1 MRHAAALCLLLLS
14 KATFAGPIGDKP
26 LGPAALVDK
35 ADVLRVGLTGLS
47 VTAVHTVAD
56 TEGRTEKQAYRVLNQ
71 LSSGSS
77 FIVLSSEN
85 PEVNGLVYLIK
96 GNVLYAATPN
106 QRSFQRLGGLNLG
119 RRISGSLFSHW
130 DLQGNLPLSTE
141 YAVSIT
147 STAGA
152 STTGA
157 QVLLEAKPDAH
168 YQKIEATLD
177 RTLGLFTSAALH
189 DPKGLLKT
197 VAYSRPK
204 TLGSKQRRKVM
215 TQVEVTRAP
224 GRTDQPVAKTT
235 FRLLEVEFDP
245 AVTWAE
251 ELATTDANLA
261 ALRAKYVLSGEALR
275 ALLAEADES

>member
-1 MRHAAALCLLLLS
+1 MRQSLAIALCLALAS
-14 KATFAGPIGDKP
+14 SAAAGGPINDKP
-26 LGPAALVDK
+26 QSAAALVDK
-35 ADVLRVGLTGLS
+35 ADSLRVGLTGLS
-47 VTAVHTVAD
+47 VTAVHSVAD
-56 TEGRTEKQAYRVLNQ
+56 TEGRSEKQVYRVLNQ

-96 GNVLYAATPN
+96 GNTLYAATPN

-141 YAVSIT
+141 YAPSI
-147 STAGA
+147 AA
-152 STTGA
+152 STGNTA
-157 QVLLEAKPDAH
+157 QVLLEAKPEAH

-215 TQVEVTRAP
+215 TQIEVTRAP

-251 ELATTDANLA
+251 ELATTDANLSS
-261 ALRAKYVLSGEALR
+261 LRAKYVLSGEALR